1 MQAMWVRM
9 AAGML
14 LSVGLAAPS
23 QAQQVRADTLIK
35 WRQSAY
41 QVMTWSTSRI
51 RANVEGQ
58 FNRDEVIRAAQLLN
72 SLANAGMGTLYPTGT
87 ESGSGWHETTVRPEL
102 FRNQALVA
110 ERAGALARET
120 GAMLNLA
127 ASGDVPAIKA
137 QYGRLVQACKNCH
150 EDLKFRE

>member
-1 MQAMWVRM
+1 MTV
-9 AAGML
+9 GML
-14 LSVGLAAPS
+14 LSAGLLAPL
-23 QAQQVRADTLIK
+23 QAQQVRAETLIK

-41 QVMTWSTSRI
+41 QVMSWCTSRI

-72 SLANAGMGTLYPTGT
+72 SLANAGMGALYPVGT
-87 ESGSGWHETTVRPEL
+87 ESGSGWHETTARPEI

-110 ERAGALARET
+110 ERAGALARESGT
-120 GAMLNLA
+120 MLSLA
-127 ASGDVPAIKA
+127 ASADVPAIKA

-150 EDLKFRE
+150 EDMKFRE